1 MMMERRQFLRWMAR
15 LGVGTALTGLAGRLW
30 AMGGTVSHTVMP
42 GETLSEIAVRYRTS
56 VAAIQEMNQLSG
68 DRIGVGQQLLIPV
81 PGHTGR
87 GSISH
92 RVQGGETLSGIAQ
105 QYRVGVQAIREA
117 NQLSGDLIV
126 PGQILSIPN
135 GSFPERPGRGTLA
148 AVLASTA
155 RIRVDR
161 SRWRFIVGHHSA
173 VHRGNAQSYDN
184 FHRRRGMENG
194 LAYHFVIGNGVD
206 SGDGEIEVGDRWV
219 RQIQGGHVRNHQVN
233 LSGIGICLVG
243 NFEETRPTRAQLQ
256 AFTELVHWL
265 RYDLLGGVPRF
276 TVHRE
281 VDRNHTVCPGRHF
294 PTAAMHRRFS

>member
-1 MMMERRQFLRWMAR
+1 MERRRFLHLMAR
-15 LGVGTALTGLAGRLW
+15 LGVGTALTGAAGRLW
-30 AMGGTVSHTVMP
+30 ATGGTISHTVLP

-56 VAAIQEMNQLSG
+56 VSAIQQMNQLPG
-68 DRIGVGQQLLIPV
+68 DRIVVGQQLLIPV
-81 PGHTGR
+81 PS
-87 GSISH
+87 GSAHGAISH
-92 RVQGGETLSGIAQ
+92 QVQSGETLSGIAQ
-105 QYRVGVQAIREA
+105 QYRVSLQALREA

-126 PGQILSIPN
+126 PGQILSIPS

-148 AVLASTA
+148 GVLAATA
-155 RIRVDR
+155 RIRIDR

-173 VHRGNAQSYDN
+173 VQRGNAQSYDS

-206 SGDGEIEVGDRWV
+206 SGDGEIEVGNRWLG
-219 RQIQGGHVRNHQVN
+219 QIQGGHVRNHQVN

-243 NFEETRPTRAQLQ
+243 NFEETRPTRAQMQ
-256 AFTELVHWL
+256 SFIELVHWL
-265 RYDLLGGVPRF
+265 RYDLLGGIPRF

-294 PTAAMHRRFS
+294 PTSAMHRRFS